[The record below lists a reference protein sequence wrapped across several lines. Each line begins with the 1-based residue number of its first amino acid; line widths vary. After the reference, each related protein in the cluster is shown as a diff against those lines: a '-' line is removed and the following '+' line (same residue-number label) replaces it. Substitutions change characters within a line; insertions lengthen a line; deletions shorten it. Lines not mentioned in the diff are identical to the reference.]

1 MQEALTSAV
10 TQASVGLLT
19 PAPLRHMSQQLLLLL
34 LQGGFVLRHV
44 IIALHGVSRDIPFSV
59 QALHAAAGGNA

>member
-19 PAPLRHMSQQLLLLL
+19 PAPFLHMSQQLLLLL
-34 LQGGFVLRHV
+34 LQGGLVFRHV
-44 IIALHGVSRDIPFSV
+44 IIALHGASRDIPFSM
-59 QALHAAAGGNA
+59 QALQAAAGGNA